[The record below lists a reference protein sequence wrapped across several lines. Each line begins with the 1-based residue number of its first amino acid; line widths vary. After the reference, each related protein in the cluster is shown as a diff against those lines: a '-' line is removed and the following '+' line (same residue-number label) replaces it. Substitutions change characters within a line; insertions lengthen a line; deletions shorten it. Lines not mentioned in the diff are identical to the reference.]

1 MAKVKVAIEE
11 HLCKE
16 VEIEVP
22 DSVVAS
28 DDTEAVLKKAIEMYE
43 NEEIDLDQSP
53 EFAAPKLKK
62 AFECGASV
70 LTLLNTLAVT

>member
-1 MAKVKVAIEE
+1 MTKVKVAIEE

-28 DDTEAVLKKAIEMYE
+28 DDVEAVLKKAIEMYE
-43 NEEIDLDQSP
+43 NEEI
-53 EFAAPKLKK
+53 
-62 AFECGASV
+62 V
-70 LTLLNTLAVT
+70 LTADDFNGIRLIAITDDTVTNTEWDEF